1 MKKTEVPYGQ
11 SQEARE
17 KKGTEAKVEAPEGK
31 EEAGGQGFKSR
42 REQQDQENELSS
54 LSVAVVCGLW
64 LVTCLHTGH
73 WPLITGH

>member
-11 SQEARE
+11 SQKARK

-42 REQQDQENELSS
+42 RKQQDQEDVLSS
-54 LSVAVVCGLW
+54 LSVAVRSVW
-64 LVTCLHTGH
+64 VSE
-73 WPLITGH
+73 